1 MWNGWLA
8 GAFVWLVPFAISCLV
23 IHPDAET
30 GEMVRELGEDA
41 FRTLMLASGSLA
53 GAYATIKCGPQ
64 TRAEGVKLAV
74 RFLVM
79 NWVLDLMVLVPLMVP
94 QVTGRNEVSYEAWV
108 ATVPHWFKKVGAGYI
123 AFVVVCIVAGESA
136 QRARN
141 KSKDE

>member
-1 MWNGWLA
+1 M
-8 GAFVWLVPFAISCLV
+8 FVWLVPFTISCLV
-23 IHPDAET
+23 IHPDSET
-30 GEMVRELGEDA
+30 GEIVRELSEDA

-64 TRAEGVKLAV
+64 TRSEGVKLAV

-79 NWVLDLMVLVPLMVP
+79 NWLLDLMVLVPLMVP
-94 QVTGRNEVSYEAWV
+94 QVTGQKELSYETWLT
-108 ATVPHWFKKVGAGYI
+108 TVPHWFKTIGAGYI

-141 KSKDE
+141 KLKAM